1 MGEESYTWYRV
12 RGWSRPGGFSLF
24 GGWLTLPLLWFIHIS
39 HLQTQVFHFG
49 VTTRHQHHQHPPL
62 SHIHTGRK
70 KNQFTMQS
78 FAYVREGDL
87 WWFGRVTRRR
97 RHLTGR
103 NCPYM
108 VVIPFQAVA
117 PPTGDAGTHARRQAG
132 EASLPFSYLFRDLG
146 LHANKTQF
154 IHHSSMRLFNSQ
166 DVFWTC
172 LPARGKQK
180 YTLGVADKQVTLG
193 NVA

>member
-70 KNQFTMQS
+70 KKSIHN
-78 FAYVREGDL
+78 AVICIRERR
-87 WWFGRVTRRR
+87 WF
-97 RHLTGR
+97 
-103 NCPYM
+103 
-108 VVIPFQAVA
+108 VVIWESHAPTTSPHWQELSLYGRDSVPGGSPAHWWCGHPRSPSSRGSLSAVLIFV
-117 PPTGDAGTHARRQAG
+117 PWP
-132 EASLPFSYLFRDLG
+132 
-146 LHANKTQF
+146 
-154 IHHSSMRLFNSQ
+154 
-166 DVFWTC
+166 WTS
-172 LPARGKQK
+172 R
-180 YTLGVADKQVTLG
+180 
-193 NVA
+193 